1 MNAFRRVLHAAIL
14 AIGGFGVLTPSNGA
28 ALDTPDAVASETC
41 QVDCLEAVYDGELV
55 HVFFVDASGKRH
67 HLSTSSRSE
76 ELVDLAGP
84 KAARISPTVVRVPVL
99 PSSEAVKSLGCGIDG
114 YGWDAGEE
122 MWSRMISNTNGP
134 NGSTRTDARSIYL
147 ARGRAMIF
155 TTTTQTPSSTGVPT
169 SSTST
174 SEVPA
179 SRKSGTPRGCTQ
191 VE

>member
-1 MNAFRRVLHAAIL
+1 MNAVWKALHAATL
-14 AIGGFGVLTPSNGA
+14 AIGAFGFATTSE
-28 ALDTPDAVASETC
+28 AVSISANEATAGDIC
-41 QVDCLEAVYDGELV
+41 QVDCLEAVYDSELV

-76 ELVDLAGP
+76 EQVDLAGP

-99 PSSEAVKSLGCGIDG
+99 PAGEAVKSLGCGIDG
-114 YGWDAGEE
+114 YGWDAGEQ
-122 MWSRMISNTNGP
+122 MWVREISNTTGP

-179 SRKSGTPRGCTQ
+179 SVKSGTPRGCTQ
-191 VE
+191 AE